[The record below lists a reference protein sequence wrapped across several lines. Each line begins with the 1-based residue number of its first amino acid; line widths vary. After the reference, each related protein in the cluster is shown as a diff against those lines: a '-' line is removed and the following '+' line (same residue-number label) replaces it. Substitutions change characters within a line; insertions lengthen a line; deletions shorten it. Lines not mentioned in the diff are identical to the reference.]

1 MSGMK
6 DFVSFKQLDGK
17 RVHIKKRLILS
28 NLQELFKNFKE
39 KHPAASIGFSKFA
52 ELWPKHCILAGAS
65 GTHFVCVCTIHQNI
79 KLMLH
84 TFKLPSPFTTYQEC
98 LAWLMCN
105 PATPGCH
112 LVTLLLGNGV
122 RASSLLQKD
131 QQIHRQAEKQF
142 QELIFQRLSTVCKQ
156 CSESSCHLEDS

>member
-52 ELWPKHCILAGAS
+52 EL
-65 GTHFVCVCTIHQNI
+65 
-79 KLMLH
+79 
-84 TFKLPSPFTTYQEC
+84 
-98 LAWLMCN
+98 
-105 PATPGCH
+105 
-112 LVTLLLGNGV
+112 
-122 RASSLLQKD
+122 
-131 QQIHRQAEKQF
+131 
-142 QELIFQRLSTVCKQ
+142 
-156 CSESSCHLEDS
+156 